1 MTRQDLLKIF
11 KKEYPT
17 CKDNIIRVETRN
29 ENSIFVTID
38 TGILV
43 KYIFTYKDKT
53 DYSLKL
59 A

>member
-1 MTRQDLLKIF
+1 MTRQDLLEIF

-17 CKDNIIRVETRN
+17 RKDNIIRVETRN

>member
-1 MTRQDLLKIF
+1 MTRQDLLEIF

-17 CKDNIIRVETRN
+17 RKDHIVRVETRN

>member
-1 MTRQDLLKIF
+1 MTRKDLLDIF

-17 CKDNIIRVETRN
+17 RKDHIARVETRN

-38 TGILV
+38 AGILV
-43 KYIFTYKDKT
+43 KYIFTYKDET